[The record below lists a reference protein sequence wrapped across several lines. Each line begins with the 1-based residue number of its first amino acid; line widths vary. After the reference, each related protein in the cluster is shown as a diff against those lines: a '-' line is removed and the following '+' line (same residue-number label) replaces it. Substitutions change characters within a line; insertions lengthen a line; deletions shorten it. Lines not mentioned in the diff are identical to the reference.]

1 MKRAFFILIMMV
13 LAIGGHAQFTQDNS
27 ILRKVISGYELNS
40 DGYYHKITDKL
51 VSHVTG
57 IEGSYAY
64 DKTAQNLYVINPY
77 TNLVLPVTTNND

>member
-40 DGYYHKITDKL
+40 DGYKKKI
-51 VSHVTG
+51 HVACEQFIHWSPLKWTKNFL
-57 IEGSYAY
+57 AY
-64 DKTAQNLYVINPY
+64 SF
-77 TNLVLPVTTNND
+77 